1 MPRFLATAGLALLI
15 SLVLWSAPAVAHAA
29 LVSSDPADGERLE
42 AAPTEVTLEFS
53 ESVADPAYL
62 VITAPD
68 GSRVKVGE
76 IGVLDKTVSATVAPV
91 DMKGAFSMSYRVVTS
106 DGHPVEGST
115 KFEVTEGRTVDQVTP
130 TEGESFVHRHTG
142 HLWWGLLG
150 AVIAVGLLLWPLR
163 SKSD

>member
-15 SLVLWSAPAVAHAA
+15 SLVLGSAPAVAHAA

-53 ESVADPAYL
+53 ERVEDPAYL

-68 GSRVKVGE
+68 GSRVKVGK

-91 DMKGAFSMSYRVVTS
+91 DMKGSFSMSYRVVSS
-106 DGHPVEGST
+106 DGHPIEGST
-115 KFEVTEGRTVDQVTP
+115 KFEVTKGRTVDQVTP
-130 TEGESFVHRHTG
+130 AEGESFVHRHTS
-142 HLWWGLLG
+142 HLWWGSLG
-150 AVIAVGLLLWPLR
+150 ALIAVGLLLWPLR